1 MGDTPQS
8 TTPITA
14 ITKFEFH
21 PIESDSLVK
30 FRCERDV
37 LDRAFSIARR
47 AVSGRSGS
55 HPVLSGLQ
63 LELVGNH
70 VTVTGSDGDLTIRV
84 KAEVGGK
91 KDGAVV
97 LSAQLASDIVRSL
110 DAGQVEFSVEDDGAT
125 LVAGRSDF
133 SLRTMP
139 TDEYPR
145 FEEPSGDS
153 VNLDAVMVAD
163 ALDQVV
169 KAASLDDAR
178 PILTGVLMAAEEDGL
193 RFVATDS
200 YRLAVRDLPGTEI
213 LGRDQTVLVPSRALD
228 AVGRVLGDASSL
240 TIRLGDRDASFI
252 INDVQI
258 VTRLIEGEFPNYRGL
273 IPDSHP
279 NALVV
284 DRVAFLEA
292 VRRVGIMA
300 RDATPVRLTMSA
312 DGLELVAITQDVG
325 QGRETIDAEY
335 SGSDL
340 TVAFNPDYLLD
351 GLEVSPGDEVRLET
365 VDSLKPAVLRSV
377 GNDHFLYLLMPV
389 RVS

>member
-8 TTPITA
+8 TAPITA
-14 ITKFEFH
+14 ITKFEYR
-21 PIESDSLVK
+21 PIESDSPVK

-37 LDRAFSIARR
+37 LDRAFSTARR

-55 HPVLSGLQ
+55 HPVLSGLH
-63 LELVGNH
+63 LELTGNCLG
-70 VTVTGSDGDLTIRV
+70 VTGSDGDLTIRV
-84 KAEVGGK
+84 EAEVGGK
-91 KDGAVV
+91 KDGSVV

-110 DAGQVEFSVEDDGAT
+110 GAGQVEFSAGDDGAT

-145 FEEPSGDS
+145 FEEPGGDS

-169 KAASLDDAR
+169 KAASVDDAR
-178 PILTGVLMAAEEDGL
+178 QILTGVLMAAEEDGL

-228 AVGRVLGDASSL
+228 AVGRVLDDASSL
-240 TIRLGDRDASFI
+240 TIRLGDRDASFTI
-252 INDVQI
+252 DDVQI

-284 DRVAFLEA
+284 NRVAFLEA

-325 QGRETIDAEY
+325 QGRETVDAEY

-340 TVAFNPDYLLD
+340 TVAFNPEYLLD